1 MAGPP
6 PNRQT
11 RGFPTTRAT
20 GDGRR
25 RGVGIAFIGETVSEL
40 KKVTWPTRPETTRLT
55 ILVITIAS
63 IVGAALG
70 LIDVGFSRLMGFIL
84 GN

>member
-1 MAGPP
+1 MAGSP

-11 RGFPTTRAT
+11 RGFPTTRPA

-25 RGVGIAFIGETVSEL
+25 RGAGLQFLGETVSEL
-40 KKVTWPTRPETTRLT
+40 KKVTWPTRQETTRLT

-63 IVGAALG
+63 IIGAALG
-70 LIDVGFSRLMGFIL
+70 LIDVGFSRLMGYIL